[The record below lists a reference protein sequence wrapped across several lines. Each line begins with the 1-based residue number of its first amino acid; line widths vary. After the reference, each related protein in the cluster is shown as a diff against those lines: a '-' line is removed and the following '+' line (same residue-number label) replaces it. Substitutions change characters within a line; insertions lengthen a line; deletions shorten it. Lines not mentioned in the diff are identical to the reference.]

1 MMMIKIC
8 EKLGRPEDRA
18 TGVEVALLDGLC
30 VPGEGDAVPCAWGDE
45 EQLAS
50 TMTRSILV
58 AMLIRVSMELSFH
71 FTGAWNRF
79 FERNHLRTLAGD
91 DWKMIG
97 RARPVFTLRSF
108 E

>member
-1 MMMIKIC
+1 MIKIC

-18 TGVEVALLDGLC
+18 IGVEVALLAGLC
-30 VPGEGDAVPCAWGDE
+30 APGEVEAVPCVGVDE
-45 EQLAS
+45 EQPAS
-50 TMTRSILV
+50 IIPRSILE
-58 AMLIRVSMELSFH
+58 AMLIRVSMELSFR

-91 DWKMIG
+91 DWKTIG
-97 RARPVFTLRSF
+97 RARPVFTPRSF